1 MEKREPEKR
10 LRLNNNSQL
19 MKPTISV
26 ASCQIKPQ
34 QQQQHQHQQHQ
45 QQLSQGKGKQGTPTR
60 LRLYLSTA
68 TCEELE
74 PGRRTEQS
82 APKIKQWQLIICQS
96 RRVSRG
102 NVGEASLDWFIGHLK
117 TNSPKLVSLSFCLV
131 NAGQHTLRRWF
142 VNGFDVNWR
151 YQMECLM
158 NIEETKIDQSE
169 FGWDICWVIYS
180 KRKKIKKIDEYKE

>member
-34 QQQQHQHQQHQ
+34 QQQQHQQHQ

-117 TNSPKLVSLSFCLV
+117 TNSPKLVSLTFLLV

-142 VNGFDVNWR
+142 VNGFNINWR
-151 YQMECLM
+151 YQ
-158 NIEETKIDQSE
+158 IEYLLNMGKTKTN
-169 FGWDICWVIYS
+169 
-180 KRKKIKKIDEYKE
+180 